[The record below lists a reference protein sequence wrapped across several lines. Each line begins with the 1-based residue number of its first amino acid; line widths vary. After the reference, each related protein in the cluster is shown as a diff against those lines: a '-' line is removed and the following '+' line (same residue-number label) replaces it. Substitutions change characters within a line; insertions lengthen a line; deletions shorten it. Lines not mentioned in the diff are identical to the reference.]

1 MTCWFIFI
9 KFTYNFFVTVFILL
23 TNCSGTIG
31 SSIYVTVWC
40 FYFNITFCV
49 RKFSRSIDFCSR
61 LEVGDFYPSLSTFL
75 RIVEILNVDINDFAP
90 TIKYTDNKIRTK
102 LIKILY
108 NSTDEELSFYDRLI
122 TFAQDEIAELKK
134 NLTLKKFK

>member
-1 MTCWFIFI
+1 M
-9 KFTYNFFVTVFILL
+9 
-23 TNCSGTIG
+23 
-31 SSIYVTVWC
+31 
-40 FYFNITFCV
+40 
-49 RKFSRSIDFCSR
+49 
-61 LEVGDFYPSLSTFL
+61 
-75 RIVEILNVDINDFAP
+75 NVDINDFAP